1 MRKFFFFFLCFA
13 ALKVASQEYKDTT
26 FLIRGASCSCKYN
39 VKTADDL
46 AVSLSG
52 GHGAKSTA
60 ERPAYYSADKDDWEK
75 FLKKNLY
82 KGFKGKH
89 EVEVRFQVDKNGD
102 LSGFELLSKSPAQKY
117 QEVVRVL
124 KLSGKWFP
132 AIRNG
137 YCIGA
142 AVWQTFEL

>member
-1 MRKFFFFFLCFA
+1 MRKFFCFFLCLA
-13 ALKVASQEYKDTT
+13 ALKASSQEYKDTT
-26 FLIRGASCSCKYN
+26 FWIRGASCSCKYN
-39 VKTADDL
+39 LKAADDL

-52 GHGAKSTA
+52 GLGTKSTA
-60 ERPAYYSADKDDWEK
+60 ERPAYYSADNDDWAK
-75 FLKKNLY
+75 FLKKNLD
-82 KGFKGKH
+82 KGYKGKH
-89 EVEVRFQVDKNGD
+89 GVEVRFQVDKNGD

-137 YCIGA
+137 YCIGS
-142 AVWQTFEL
+142 AVWQSFEL